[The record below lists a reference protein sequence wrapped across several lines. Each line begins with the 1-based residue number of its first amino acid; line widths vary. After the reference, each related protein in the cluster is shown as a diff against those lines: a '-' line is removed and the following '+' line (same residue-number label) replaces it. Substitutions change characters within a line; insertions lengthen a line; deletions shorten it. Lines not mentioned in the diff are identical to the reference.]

1 MYGSHMAP
9 FSFYFTFHT
18 TYDTI
23 PPQERRW
30 NMEKVIDILAIFMTV
45 VVVITIIYDYIKQKW
60 RW

>member
-9 FSFYFTFHT
+9 FSFYFTFYT

-30 NMEKVIDILAIFMTV
+30 NMEKVIDILAIFMTA

>member
-1 MYGSHMAP
+1 MGAIWLP
-9 FSFYFTFHT
+9 FSFYFTFHI

-23 PPQERRW
+23 PPQERRG
-30 NMEKVIDILAIFMTV
+30 NMEKVIDILAIFMTA

>member
-9 FSFYFTFHT
+9 FSFYFTFYT

-23 PPQERRW
+23 PPQERRG
-30 NMEKVIDILAIFMTV
+30 NMEKVIDILAIFMAA
-45 VVVITIIYDYIKQKW
+45 VVVITIIYDYINQRW

>member
-1 MYGSHMAP
+1 MGAIWLP

-23 PPQERRW
+23 PPQERRG
-30 NMEKVIDILAIFMTV
+30 NMEKVIDILAIFTAA
-45 VVVITIIYDYIKQKW
+45 VVVITIIYDYINQRW